1 MPFCSNCGTQLPEG
15 AKFCTECGQKL
26 DTAPQP
32 PREELIARAKDMIA
46 FNERHLKDGG
56 EERLAIGSRVRH
68 DVFGE
73 GAIENIDVDR
83 GAYMV
88 RFDGMATPRMISFRA
103 KLTSL

>member
-1 MPFCSNCGTQLPEG
+1 
-15 AKFCTECGQKL
+15 
-26 DTAPQP
+26 
-32 PREELIARAKDMIA
+32 MIYPVVA
-46 FNERHLKDGG
+46 NYIYSDGEVSG
-56 EERLAIGSRVRH
+56 VNKIGVRH

-103 KLTSL
+103 KMTAL

>member
-1 MPFCSNCGTQLPEG
+1 MNEG
-15 AKFCTECGQKL
+15 
-26 DTAPQP
+26 
-32 PREELIARAKDMIA
+32 
-46 FNERHLKDGG
+46 HLRDGG

-103 KLTSL
+103 KLTAL